1 MGLVMVY
8 LTIVRKVFNCLIYM
22 QRMDWELVKLRLSM
36 AGVAIVIIGLGL
48 AIALGVLALVTG
60 SVAATAYT
68 ITGIL
73 VFIMFINII
82 QWLFGPYIINAMYH
96 AREVSPDDPKY
107 GWLVDI
113 VNEVAEANG
122 IKTPKVYIAD
132 APFPNAF
139 AYGSPIAGKRVAITA
154 PLLKILNK
162 DEIKAVL
169 GHELGHLRH
178 RDVEFLMFIG
188 LIPALIYWLGYSLW
202 FSGIWGSWWG
212 GGGRNSDSPFIIM
225 LIGLG
230 LLAVS
235 FVFNLFLLA
244 LNRMREAYADVN
256 SAITIPGAARN
267 LQRAL
272 AKIYLSVDPRV
283 GKIIRRNAG
292 SNLSHMLFFSPLPKD
307 WKEIPESDVDELIE
321 YWRNYKPSVIE
332 ELFSDHPH
340 PAKRIRLL
348 DKYAEGY

>member
-1 MGLVMVY
+1 
-8 LTIVRKVFNCLIYM
+8 
-22 QRMDWELVKLRLSM
+22 MDWELVKLRLTM
-36 AGVAIVIIGLGL
+36 AGVAMVIVGLGL
-48 AIALGVLALVTG
+48 ALALGVLALLYGPTMLTVY
-60 SVAATAYT
+60 A

-73 VFIMFINII
+73 IFILFINIL

-96 AREVSPDDPKY
+96 AREVSPDDPRY

-139 AYGSPIAGKRVAITA
+139 AYGSPIAGKRVAITT

-162 DEIKAVL
+162 DEVKAVL

-202 FSGIWGSWWG
+202 FSGLWGSWWG
-212 GGGRNSDSPFIIM
+212 EGRGSDSPVVLM

-235 FVFNLFLLA
+235 FLFNLFLLA
-244 LNRMREAYADVN
+244 LNRMREAYADIN

-272 AKIYLSVDPRV
+272 AKIYLSVDPRI
-283 GKIIRRNAG
+283 GKVIRRNAG

-321 YWRNYKPSVIE
+321 YWRNYKPSILE
-332 ELFSDHPH
+332 EAFSDHPH

-348 DKYAEGY
+348 DKYIEAGY

>member
-1 MGLVMVY
+1 M
-8 LTIVRKVFNCLIYM
+8 
-22 QRMDWELVKLRLSM
+22 ELLKLRLSM
-36 AGVAIVIIGLGL
+36 AGVAILIIGLGL
-48 AIALGVLALVTG
+48 AIALGVLALFTG
-60 SVAATAYT
+60 SYALSAYT

-73 VFIMFINII
+73 IFILFINIL

-96 AREVSPDDPKY
+96 AHEVTPDDPQY
-107 GWLVDI
+107 GWLVDL
-113 VNEVAEANG
+113 VGEVAEANG
-122 IKTPKVYIAD
+122 LSRPKVYIAD

-139 AYGSPIAGKRVAITA
+139 AYSSPIAGKRVAITR
-154 PLLKILNK
+154 PLLRILNK

-212 GGGRNSDSPFIIM
+212 GGRDSEAPFAAM
-225 LIGLG
+225 AIGLA
-230 LLAVS
+230 LLAIG

-244 LNRMREAYADVN
+244 LNRMREAYADIN
-256 SAITIPGAARN
+256 SAITIPGAAKN

-272 AKIYLSVDPRV
+272 AKIYLSVDPRI
-283 GKIIRRNAG
+283 GKAIRRNAG
-292 SNLSHMLFFSPLPKD
+292 SSFSHMLFFSPLPKD
-307 WKEIPESDVDELIE
+307 WDEIPESDVEDLIE
-321 YWRNYKPSVIE
+321 YWRHYKVHFWE
-332 ELFSDHPH
+332 EAFSDHPH

-348 DKYAEGY
+348 DKYIYNQF

>member
-1 MGLVMVY
+1 
-8 LTIVRKVFNCLIYM
+8 
-22 QRMDWELVKLRLSM
+22 MDWELVKLRLTM
-36 AGVAIVIIGLGL
+36 AGVAIVIVGLGL
-48 AIALGVLALVTG
+48 ALALGVLTLLYGPTMLTV
-60 SVAATAYT
+60 YT

-73 VFIMFINII
+73 IFILFINII

-96 AREVSPDDPKY
+96 AREVSPDDPRY
-107 GWLVDI
+107 GWLVDV

-122 IKTPKVYIAD
+122 IKAPKVYIAD

-139 AYGSPIAGKRVAITA
+139 AYSSPIAGKRVAITT
-154 PLLKILNK
+154 PLLRILNK

-202 FSGIWGSWWG
+202 FSGLWGSWWG
-212 GGGRNSDSPFIIM
+212 EGRGSDSPVVLM

-235 FVFNLFLLA
+235 FLFNLFLLA
-244 LNRMREAYADVN
+244 LNRMREAYADIN

-272 AKIYLSVDPRV
+272 AKIYLSVDPRI
-283 GKIIRRNAG
+283 GKVIRRNAG

-321 YWRNYKPSVIE
+321 YWRNYKPSILE
-332 ELFSDHPH
+332 EIFSDHPH
-340 PAKRIRLL
+340 PAKRIKLL
-348 DKYAEGY
+348 DKYIEAGY

>member
-1 MGLVMVY
+1 ML
-8 LTIVRKVFNCLIYM
+8 
-22 QRMDWELVKLRLSM
+22 KLRLAM
-36 AGVAIVIIGLGL
+36 AGTAIAIIGLGL
-48 AIALGVLALVTG
+48 ALALGVLMMFTG
-60 SVAATAYT
+60 STVASVYT

-73 VFIMFINII
+73 IFILFINLI

-107 GWLVDI
+107 GWLVDV

-122 IKTPKVYIAD
+122 LKAPRVYIAD

-139 AYGSPIAGKRVAITA
+139 AYSSPIAGKRVAITT

-212 GGGRNSDSPFIIM
+212 EGRNSESPFIIM
-225 LIGLG
+225 LIGLA

-244 LNRMREAYADVN
+244 LNRMREAYADIN
-256 SAITIPGAARN
+256 SAITIPNAARN

-283 GKIIRRNAG
+283 GKLIRRNAG
-292 SNLSHMLFFSPLPKD
+292 SNFSHMLFFSPLPKD
-307 WKEIPESDVDELIE
+307 WKEIPESDVEDLIN
-321 YWRNYKPSVIE
+321 YWRHYKPSILE

-340 PAKRIRLL
+340 PAKRIQLL
-348 DKYAEGY
+348 DKYIESGY

>member
-1 MGLVMVY
+1 M
-8 LTIVRKVFNCLIYM
+8 
-22 QRMDWELVKLRLSM
+22 VKLRLSM

-60 SVAATAYT
+60 SIAATAYT

-73 VFIMFINII
+73 IFIMFINII

-96 AREVSPDDPKY
+96 AKEVSPDDPKY
-107 GWLVDI
+107 GWLVDL

-122 IKTPKVYIAD
+122 IKTPKVYIAE

-139 AYGSPIAGKRVAITA
+139 AYSSPIAGKRVAITA

-202 FSGIWGSWWG
+202 FSGLWGSWWG
-212 GGGRNSDSPFIIM
+212 GGRDSDSPFIIM

-272 AKIYLSVDPRV
+272 AKIYLSVDPRITKV
-283 GKIIRRNAG
+283 IKRNAG

-307 WKEIPESDVDELIE
+307 WKEVPESDVDELIE
-321 YWRNYKPSVIE
+321 YWRNYKPSIFE

-348 DKYAEGY
+348 DKYITEGY

>member
-1 MGLVMVY
+1 
-8 LTIVRKVFNCLIYM
+8 
-22 QRMDWELVKLRLSM
+22 MDWELVKLRLTM
-36 AGVAIVIIGLGL
+36 AGVAIVIVGLGL
-48 AIALGVLALVTG
+48 ALALGVLTLLYGPTMLTV
-60 SVAATAYT
+60 YT

-73 VFIMFINII
+73 IFILFINII

-96 AREVSPDDPKY
+96 AREVSPDDPRY
-107 GWLVDI
+107 GWLVDV

-122 IKTPKVYIAD
+122 IKAPKVYIAD

-139 AYGSPIAGKRVAITA
+139 AYSSPIAGKRVAITT

-202 FSGIWGSWWG
+202 FSGLWGSWWG
-212 GGGRNSDSPFIIM
+212 EGRGSDSPVVLM

-235 FVFNLFLLA
+235 FLFNLFLLA
-244 LNRMREAYADVN
+244 LNRMREAYADIN

-272 AKIYLSVDPRV
+272 AKIYLSVDPRI
-283 GKIIRRNAG
+283 GKVIRRNAG

-321 YWRNYKPSVIE
+321 YWRNYKPSILE
-332 ELFSDHPH
+332 EIFSD
-340 PAKRIRLL
+340 
-348 DKYAEGY
+348 

>member
-1 MGLVMVY
+1 
-8 LTIVRKVFNCLIYM
+8 
-22 QRMDWELVKLRLSM
+22 MDWELVKLRLSM
-36 AGVAIVIIGLGL
+36 AGVAVVIIGLGL
-48 AIALGVLALVTG
+48 AIALGVLASVTR
-60 SVAATAYT
+60 SFAATVYT

-73 VFIMFINII
+73 IFIMFINII

-96 AREVSPDDPKY
+96 AKEVSPDDPKY

-122 IKTPKVYIAD
+122 IKTPKVYIAE

-139 AYGSPIAGKRVAITA
+139 AYSSPIAGKRVAITA

-169 GHELGHLRH
+169 GHELGHLKH

-212 GGGRNSDSPFIIM
+212 GGRNSESPFILM

-283 GKIIRRNAG
+283 SKVIRSNAG

-321 YWRNYKPSVIE
+321 YWRNYKPSVLE

-348 DKYAEGY
+348 DKYATEGY

>member
-1 MGLVMVY
+1 
-8 LTIVRKVFNCLIYM
+8 
-22 QRMDWELVKLRLSM
+22 MDWELVKLRLSM
-36 AGVAIVIIGLGL
+36 AGVAVVIIGLGL

-96 AREVSPDDPKY
+96 AKEVSPDDPKY
-107 GWLVDI
+107 GWLVDL

-122 IKTPKVYIAD
+122 IKTPKVYIAE

-139 AYGSPIAGKRVAITA
+139 AYSSPIAGKRVAITA

-212 GGGRNSDSPFIIM
+212 GGRDSDSPFIIM

-283 GKIIRRNAG
+283 TKVIKRNAG

-307 WKEIPESDVDELIE
+307 WKEVPESDVDELIE
-321 YWRNYKPSVIE
+321 YWRNYKPSVLE

-340 PAKRIRLL
+340 PAKRIKLL
-348 DKYAEGY
+348 DKYAAEGY

>member
-1 MGLVMVY
+1 M
-8 LTIVRKVFNCLIYM
+8 
-22 QRMDWELVKLRLSM
+22 VKLRLTM
-36 AGVAIVIIGLGL
+36 AGVAIVIVGLGL
-48 AIALGVLALVTG
+48 ALALGVLALLYGPTMLTVY
-60 SVAATAYT
+60 A

-73 VFIMFINII
+73 IFILFINIL

-96 AREVSPDDPKY
+96 AREVSPDDPRY

-139 AYGSPIAGKRVAITA
+139 AYGSPIAGKRVAITT
-154 PLLKILNK
+154 PLLRILNK

-202 FSGIWGSWWG
+202 FSGLWGSWWG
-212 GGGRNSDSPFIIM
+212 EGRGSDSPVVLM

-235 FVFNLFLLA
+235 FLFNLFLLA
-244 LNRMREAYADVN
+244 LNRMREAYADIN

-272 AKIYLSVDPRV
+272 AKIYLSVDPRI
-283 GKIIRRNAG
+283 GKVIRRNAG

-321 YWRNYKPSVIE
+321 YWRNYKPSILE
-332 ELFSDHPH
+332 EIFSDHPH
-340 PAKRIRLL
+340 PAKRIKLL
-348 DKYAEGY
+348 DKYIEAGY